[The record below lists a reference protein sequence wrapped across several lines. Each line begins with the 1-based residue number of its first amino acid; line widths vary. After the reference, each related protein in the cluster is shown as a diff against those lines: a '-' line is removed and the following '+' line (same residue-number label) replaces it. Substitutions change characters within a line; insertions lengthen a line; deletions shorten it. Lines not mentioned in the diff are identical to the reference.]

1 MVDATTVGK
10 EQISHYHESFNSAAQ
25 GADTITK
32 SQFDQIMQI
41 SGQQRRE
48 DDDDFAGLGISKRT
62 MFSKIWKL
70 FDVDKDGVMTVCSI
84 SYAQKRICLCFHVS
98 VFSHVQW
105 PEFLLC
111 ACFMSASKSNAMI
124 LSYFIVTDLDGNGT
138 LSKKEI
144 HEVFT
149 KFLVTKKR
157 QDKRHRAE
165 GLTYEERKQL
175 QDYTTEFIKVAD
187 KNNNGLIELEEF
199 MAAWSLFGDRISAI
213 LSN

>member
-1 MVDATTVGK
+1 
-10 EQISHYHESFNSAAQ
+10 
-25 GADTITK
+25 
-32 SQFDQIMQI
+32 
-41 SGQQRRE
+41 
-48 DDDDFAGLGISKRT
+48 
-62 MFSKIWKL
+62 
-70 FDVDKDGVMTVCSI
+70 
-84 SYAQKRICLCFHVS
+84 
-98 VFSHVQW
+98 
-105 PEFLLC
+105 
-111 ACFMSASKSNAMI
+111 MSASKSNAMI
-124 LSYFIVTDLDGNGT
+124 LSNFIVTDLDGNGT

-175 QDYTTEFIKVAD
+175 QDYTSEFIKVAD
-187 KNNNGLIELEEF
+187 KNSNGLIELEEF